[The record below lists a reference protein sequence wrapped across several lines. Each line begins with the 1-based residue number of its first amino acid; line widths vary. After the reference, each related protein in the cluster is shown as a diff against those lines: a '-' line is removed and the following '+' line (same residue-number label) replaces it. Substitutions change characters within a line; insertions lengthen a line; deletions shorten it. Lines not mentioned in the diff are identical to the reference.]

1 MEYDED
7 KIAEMVLALLRLN
20 LDTEGRVW
28 KGFPWDTMERL
39 HDKGMMGNPVG
50 KAPQLTERGEAR

>member
-7 KIAEMVLALLRLN
+7 KIDEMVLALLRLN

-28 KGFPWDTMERL
+28 KGFPWDAMEML
-39 HDKGMMGNPVG
+39 HDKGMMGNPAG
-50 KAPQLTERGEAR
+50 KANS